1 MNATFTITCEWLPPL
16 HTDSDEQATLAEL
29 AIEVAG
35 LCATE
40 VVDSF
45 AKTVRTSVWVS
56 AFPLA
61 EWFATNWWR
70 LLWEPQSDTY
80 SWRASHKV
88 GNSGYGY
95 SWPDLSFS
103 SDWQTVLVR
112 SRHTSRQDRD
122 AIRYLNHFVRSIA
135 VADFEQGVANF
146 IEGTLARLS
155 VIQKRQ
161 SDLAELW
168 QEITEERHNP
178 DAAQW
183 RTLEAC
189 MGYDPDEAPEGLVAG
204 LQGQAKRYG
213 AYAIQ
218 EMAAAAKDQAL
229 LQINGLWEA
238 AQESGVIVHIPGCID
253 LRQRL
258 DSGDNPA
265 AKPWQQAEQAAQMAR
280 EMWGLGVPVSTEQL
294 ADLFSIPQKQFGE
307 PGHPT
312 HTSLSAGFRD
322 GKHAD
327 SFSISWNSRYP
338 TSRRFTLARLAG
350 DHIVAPE
357 QERLLPGTRAAT
369 HRQKF
374 QRAFAQEF
382 LCPFDTLREVL
393 GVEMPDN
400 DDITAAAEHF
410 AVSPLTVKNI
420 LVNKGVVDRET
431 YQSWVG

>member
-1 MNATFTITCEWLPPL
+1 MNDPFTITCEWLPPL

-29 AIEVAG
+29 AIDVAG

-61 EWFATNWWR
+61 EWFAANWWR
-70 LLWEPQSDTY
+70 LLWETKAETY

-95 SWPDLSFS
+95 IWPDLSFS
-103 SDWQTVLVR
+103 SDWQTVMVS
-112 SRHTSRQDRD
+112 SRPTTRWE
-122 AIRYLNHFVRSIA
+122 AEPIRYLNRFDIPIA
-135 VADFEQGVANF
+135 LSDFESGVSDF

-155 VIQKRQ
+155 NTQKTK

-183 RTLEAC
+183 RRLEAS
-189 MGYDPDEAPEGLVAG
+189 MGYDPDEAPEGLIAS
-204 LQGQAKRYG
+204 LQDQAKRYG
-213 AYAIQ
+213 SYAIQ
-218 EMAAAAKDQAL
+218 EMAAAVKDQAL
-229 LQINGLWEA
+229 LQINGLWA
-238 AQESGVIVHIPGCID
+238 AARESGVIVQVPGCLD

-265 AKPWQQAEQAAQMAR
+265 ARPWEQAAQAAQLAR
-280 EMWGLGVPVSTEQL
+280 EMWGLGVPVSTAQL
-294 ADLFSIPQKQFGE
+294 ADLFSIPQKQFWE
-307 PGHPT
+307 PGHPA

-327 SFSISWNSRYP
+327 YFSISWNSRYP
-338 TSRRFTLARLAG
+338 TSRRFTLARLVG
-350 DHIVAPE
+350 DHIATPE

-374 QRAFAQEF
+374 QRAFAQEL
-382 LCPFDTLREVL
+382 LCPADALRDFLPAETI
-393 GVEMPDN
+393 DD
-400 DDITAAAEHF
+400 DDIAAAAGHF
-410 AVSPLTVKNI
+410 TVSPLTIANI
-420 LVNKGVVDRET
+420 LVNKGIVDRET

>member
-1 MNATFTITCEWLPPL
+1 MKTTFSISYEWLPGNF
-16 HTDSDEQATLAEL
+16 DDVAEQATLAEL
-29 AIEVAG
+29 TIEVAQS
-35 LCATE
+35 CATQVE
-40 VVDSF
+40 DIL
-45 AKTVRTSVWVS
+45 AKTVRPSARVS

-61 EWFATNWWR
+61 EWFAANWWR

-88 GNSGYGY
+88 GNAGYGY
-95 SWPDLSFS
+95 IWPDLSFS
-103 SDWQTVLVR
+103 SDLQTVMVS
-112 SRHTSRQDRD
+112 SRPTTRWE
-122 AIRYLNHFVRSIA
+122 AEPIRYLNRFDIPIA
-135 VADFEQGVANF
+135 LSDFESGVSDF
-146 IEGTLARLS
+146 IEGTVARLS
-155 VIQKRQ
+155 NTQKTK

-178 DAAQW
+178 EVAQW
-183 RTLEAC
+183 RTLEAI
-189 MGYDPDEAPEGLVAG
+189 MGYDPDEAPEGLIAS
-204 LQGQAKRYG
+204 LQEQAKRYG
-213 AYAIQ
+213 ANSVQ
-218 EMAAAAKDQAL
+218 EMAAAAKDQTISH
-229 LQINGLWEA
+229 INELWES
-238 AQESGVIVHIPGCID
+238 AQKSGAIVQVPYCVD

-258 DSGDNPA
+258 NSGDNPA
-265 AKPWQQAEQAAQMAR
+265 TKPWQQAEQAAQLAR
-280 EMWGLGVPVSTEQL
+280 EMWGLGVPVFTEQL

-307 PGHPT
+307 PGHPAHT
-312 HTSLSAGFRD
+312 HLSAGFRD
-322 GKHAD
+322 CDRQDA
-327 SFSISWNSRYP
+327 FSISWNSNHT
-338 TSRRFTLARLAG
+338 TSRRFTLARLVG
-350 DHIVAPE
+350 DHIATPE

-393 GVEMPDN
+393 GVEMPDT

>member
-1 MNATFTITCEWLPPL
+1 MNDPFTITCEWLPPL

-29 AIEVAG
+29 AIDVAG

-61 EWFATNWWR
+61 EWFAANWWR

-88 GNSGYGY
+88 GNAGYGY
-95 SWPDLSFS
+95 IWPDLSFS
-103 SDWQTVLVR
+103 SDWQTVMVS
-112 SRHTSRQDRD
+112 SRPTTRWE
-122 AIRYLNHFVRSIA
+122 AETIRYLNRFDIPIA
-135 VADFEQGVANF
+135 LSDFESGVSDF
-146 IEGTLARLS
+146 IEGTVARLS
-155 VIQKRQ
+155 NTQKTK

-183 RTLEAC
+183 RSLEAS
-189 MGYDPDEAPEGLVAG
+189 MGYDPDEAPEGLIAS
-204 LQGQAKRYG
+204 LQEQANRYG
-213 AYAIQ
+213 EYAIQ
-218 EMAAAAKDQAL
+218 EMAAAVKDQAL
-229 LQINGLWEA
+229 LQINGLWA
-238 AQESGVIVHIPGCID
+238 AARESGVIVQVPGCLD

-265 AKPWQQAEQAAQMAR
+265 ARPWEQAAQAAQLAR
-280 EMWGLGVPVSTEQL
+280 ETWGLGVPVSTDRL
-294 ADLFSIPQKQFGE
+294 ADLFAISQKHFGE
-307 PGHPT
+307 SRHQVYT
-312 HTSLSAGFRD
+312 TLAAGFRD
-322 GKHAD
+322 CDRQDA
-327 SFSISWNSRYP
+327 FSISWNSNHP

-350 DHIVAPE
+350 DHIATPE

-374 QRAFAQEF
+374 QRAFAQEL
-382 LCPFDTLREVL
+382 LCPADALRDFLPAETLD
-393 GVEMPDN
+393 DN
-400 DDITAAAEHF
+400 DIAAAAGHF
-410 AVSPLTVKNI
+410 AVSPLTIANI
-420 LVNKGVVDRET
+420 LVNKGIVGRET